1 MVSTVVSNGG
11 RACAEHLLQV
21 SLTILH
27 LVIGTESWKMLCR
40 LRREKIASEEKIAVL
55 IAELA
60 ESEDSVN
67 ERERAVQRAS
77 AVVADLTTRLSSF
90 RRHGYHS

>member
-1 MVSTVVSNGG
+1 MEGE
-11 RACAEHLLQV
+11 RAEHFLQV
-21 SLTILH
+21 SLTILPP
-27 LVIGTESWKMLCR
+27 VIGAESWKTLCR